1 MNTHVI
7 SVGEWSQSLLNRM
20 DSAVEGDVF
29 CLPTPMHLHAYE
41 LIKEQYFDQKQF
53 KVEVIQT
60 KAVE

>member
-7 SVGEWSQSLLNRM
+7 NVGEWSQSLFNRM
-20 DSAVEGDVF
+20 NNAVEGDVF

-60 KAVE
+60 KAAA

>member
-7 SVGEWSQSLLNRM
+7 NVGEWSQSLFNRM
-20 DSAVEGDVF
+20 TSAVEGDVF

-53 KVEVIQT
+53 KVKVIQT
-60 KAVE
+60 KAAA

>member
-1 MNTHVI
+1 
-7 SVGEWSQSLLNRM
+7 M

-29 CLPTPMHLHAYE
+29 CLPTPMHLHMYE

-60 KAVE
+60 KAVA

>member
-7 SVGEWSQSLLNRM
+7 SVGEWSQSLFNRM
-20 DSAVEGDVF
+20 NNAVEGDVF

-60 KAVE
+60 KAAA